1 MTNLAGLD
9 LVKRHLLSWNIEI
22 TDSSCQVQ
30 QTWGLP
36 SLRCLRQDLAAALQQ
51 PQIGT
56 QGCKFDG
63 QKIVLVFLTL
73 LDYWSQFSSLRT

>member
-51 PQIGT
+51 PQVGAE
-56 QGCKFDG
+56 GCKFDG